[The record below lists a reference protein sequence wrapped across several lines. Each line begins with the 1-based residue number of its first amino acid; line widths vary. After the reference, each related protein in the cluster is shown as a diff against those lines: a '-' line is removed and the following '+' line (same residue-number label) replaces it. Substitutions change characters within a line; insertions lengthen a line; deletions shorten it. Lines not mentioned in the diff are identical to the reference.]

1 MNQGAAK
8 PTGEV
13 TMQVIRGNGPRQKPD
28 GILKKIKKAI
38 IH

>member
-1 MNQGAAK
+1 MN
-8 PTGEV
+8 TGETKPAGEV
-13 TMQVIRGNGPRQKPD
+13 EMKVIRGNGPRQKPD